1 MPLYAPVERAVSHVV
16 RHAVGLCLCAVEHA
30 FVAHAVEHAFAVRAV
45 EHAAVEHAV
54 VVLVCA
60 VGHAVVVVQY

>member
-30 FVAHAVEHAFAVRAV
+30 FVAHAVEHAFAVT
-45 EHAAVEHAV
+45 
-54 VVLVCA
+54 CC
-60 VGHAVVVVQY
+60 